1 MNKKIQWQFKMTPT
15 RAVLIAIVLLGCVSA
30 FVRFTKGLGAA
41 TNLSDQ
47 VPWGLWIAFD
57 VISGVALAAGAFIT
71 AAVIYIFN
79 RKKFLPLLRPA
90 ILTGFLG
97 YVLVALGLIFDLGK
111 YYYIWHPIIMWQP
124 RSVMFEVAWCVMLY
138 LTVLALELSPVV
150 FERFRQEKARR
161 IIHSMTIPLVCAGIL
176 LSTLHQSS
184 LGSLFLIVPNKLHP
198 LWWTPLLPVMFFA
211 SAVALGVGMVIVEST
226 LSNRAFGKKQETS
239 ILADFAKGLPVV
251 LGIYLVI
258 KIADLA
264 MRGQL
269 GLIWEGSVESRMFL
283 IEMLVGVIVP
293 GILAC
298 FASLRKNANTLFL
311 ISSLVVVGVVI
322 NRFNVALVGMARAAG
337 QSYFPHW
344 MEFSITAAL
353 IAGGVLVYTFFMENF
368 PMEVKEELVEEKAEE
383 ASVVA

>member
-1 MNKKIQWQFKMTPT
+1 MKKNQWTFKMTPT
-15 RAVLIAIVLLGCVSA
+15 RAVLIAIILLGCVSA

-41 TNLSDQ
+41 TNLTDEF
-47 VPWGLWIAFD
+47 PWGLWIAFD
-57 VISGVALAAGAFIT
+57 VVSGVALAAGAFTT

-79 RKKFLPLLRPA
+79 RKKFAPLLRPA
-90 ILTGFLG
+90 VLTGFLG
-97 YVLVALGLIFDLGK
+97 YILVALGLVFDLGK
-111 YYYIWHPIIMWQP
+111 YYFIWHPIIMWQP

-150 FERFRQEKARR
+150 FEKFRQEKAQR
-161 IIHSMTIPLVCAGIL
+161 IIHSITIPLVCAGII

-184 LGSLFLIVPNKLHP
+184 LGSLFLIVPNKLYP
-198 LWWTPLLPVMFFA
+198 LWWTPLLPVMFFT
-211 SAVALGVGMVIVEST
+211 SALALGVGMVIVEST
-226 LSNRAFGKKQETS
+226 LSNRAFAKKPETP
-239 ILADFAKGLPVV
+239 ILADFAKGLPFI

-258 KIADLA
+258 KIADLV
-264 MRGQL
+264 MRGQFS
-269 GLIWEGSVESRMFL
+269 LIWEGSVESRMFL

-298 FASLRKNANTLFL
+298 FASLRKNTNTLFL
-311 ISSLVVVGVVI
+311 TGSLVVAGVVI

-353 IAGGVLVYTFFMENF
+353 IAGGILVYTFFMENF
-368 PMEVKEELVEEKAEE
+368 PMEVEEDLEQEKAGE
-383 ASVVA
+383 APGVA